1 MVAILS
7 TCTVLVNILIGYH
20 RKVTPT
26 GPFMLA
32 IAQTLGYNPNIMSVS
47 TRRANIMEI
56 LASEGFVAMQRLR
69 AELGCSEAT
78 LRRDLEYLQRAG
90 QLRRTH
96 GGAVLDGAHEP
107 PFTARLGA
115 MAGAKRRIARAA
127 AEMIEDGQAIGFT
140 GGTTTHQIARQL
152 PARPG
157 LTVVTNALT
166 IAMEL
171 ASTEARV
178 IVTGGELRGQ
188 TFELVGPLA
197 EPLASQIH
205 LDLMFVGVD
214 GMSMAGG
221 LTTHHPVEARTNR
234 MLIDCAASVV
244 VVADHTKLG
253 RRTFAQIAP
262 IDLVATL
269 ITDSD
274 VEAEV
279 VAEFERHGIRV
290 IMA

>member
-1 MVAILS
+1 MQL
-7 TCTVLVNILIGYH
+7 
-20 RKVTPT
+20 
-26 GPFMLA
+26 
-32 IAQTLGYNPNIMSVS
+32 LGYNPSVMSVS
-47 TRRANIMEI
+47 ARRATIMEI
-56 LASEGFVAMQRLR
+56 LAAEGFVAMQRLR

-78 LRRDLEYLQRAG
+78 LRRDLEHLRQAG

-115 MAGAKRRIARAA
+115 MAEAKRRIARAA
-127 AEMIEDGQAIGFT
+127 AELVQDGQAIGFT

-152 PARPG
+152 VARPR
-157 LTVVTNALT
+157 LTIVTNALT

-171 ASTEARV
+171 AGSEARI

-188 TFELVGPLA
+188 TYELVGPLA

-214 GMSMAGG
+214 GISLSGG

-234 MLIDCAASVV
+234 MLIDRAASVV

-262 IDLVATL
+262 LDIVAILV
-269 ITDSD
+269 TDSD
-274 VEAEV
+274 FEAEA
-279 VAEFERHGIRV
+279 VAEFERRGIRV
-290 IMA
+290 IRA